1 MRLPFRKVSPLP
13 SKNLWL
19 YIFWHSAS
27 DSDRRQVSKLSP
39 ENKLRSLARHKN
51 LVLVSHNANKDKSGD
66 RMQPHSRRCLAR
78 KMAATFMPFPI
89 LMFLDFRSLTHSH
102 SHSLV
107 LLVLSSCANFSSTL
121 WFLHKLLSVRSLFF
135 LLGQYWHY
143 VGCRT
148 ILMIIIAVGLS
159 IFFKE
164 KLSMTG

>member
-1 MRLPFRKVSPLP
+1 MRLPFRKVSPPP

-102 SHSLV
+102 SLV

-121 WFLHKLLSVRSLFF
+121 WFLHKVLSVRFSLLSVFLTWPTLALCWLSNHIDDYYRSRAFNF
-135 LLGQYWHY
+135 L
-143 VGCRT
+143 
-148 ILMIIIAVGLS
+148 
-159 IFFKE
+159 
-164 KLSMTG
+164 